1 MRTAWVF
8 DRGMTKEINATA
20 AGFWAQIFATLADD
34 PAAAVNDPEHDASQ
48 DEVQMRDGMAAAGWP
63 PAMIDT
69 IAQIQKERLKSAPST
84 SPGVNPLVEA
94 QYAILCDSIEAAM
107 QRLKMDS
114 YANVARG
121 VEPRTGPF
129 ASKINIIATEL
140 SVVTVGSFL
149 FRFCGLIARAF
160 TRTFQLNPWLWNDC
174 DFTPEKAK
182 QLLRSRPDL
191 LMYWMKIYLS
201 FGVTG
206 THIAVPYKPSTTSE
220 VMLMEQIARAM
231 EIFAIAHEYGHHHLA
246 HGKVLDADAKQE
258 EFGADQFALKISE
271 EVEKIPVG
279 LPNPFLTSGSGGAIL
294 LRALDMLSQF
304 ERALGAVAVES
315 DTHPAAA
322 ARIAKFDSVKVLF
335 PAEFAQHKSW
345 RVTCMRVMDAVEDWL
360 LEFLADGGPELKQM
374 GALRDKILAEGTL
387 KSRI

>member
-1 MRTAWVF
+1 
-8 DRGMTKEINATA
+8 MTKKTNVMA
-20 AGFWAQIFATLADD
+20 ADFWSQIFATLAND
-34 PAAAVNDPEHDASQ
+34 PAAAVNDPEHDATQ
-48 DEVQMRDGMAAAGWP
+48 DEVRMREGMAAAGWT
-63 PAMIDT
+63 PAQVEA
-69 IAQIQKERLKSAPST
+69 IAQIQKERTQSAPST
-84 SPGVNPLVEA
+84 SPGINPQVEA

-107 QRLKMDS
+107 QRLNLDS

-129 ASKINIIATEL
+129 ASKINVISTEL
-140 SVVTVGSFL
+140 SIVTVGAFL

-160 TRTFQLNPWLWNDC
+160 TRTFQLNPWLWNDR

-182 QLLRSRPDL
+182 DLLKSRPDL

-206 THIAVPYKPSTTSE
+206 THVAVPYKPSTSSE
-220 VMLMEQIARAM
+220 VILMEQIARAM

-246 HGKVLDADAKQE
+246 HGKVLGADAKEE

-271 EVEKIPVG
+271 EVEKIPLG

-294 LRALDMLSQF
+294 LMALNMLSQF
-304 ERALGAVAVES
+304 ERALGAAVVES

-322 ARIAKFDSVKVLF
+322 ARIAKFDSIKVLF
-335 PAEFAQHKSW
+335 PAEFAQHRSW
-345 RVTCMRVMDAVEDWL
+345 RVPCVRLMEAVEAQMS
-360 LEFLADGGPELKQM
+360 EILAVSGPEMEQM
-374 GALRDKILAEGTL
+374 GALREKIVAEATL